1 MDRTAS
7 LLLPPAHPATSLSW
21 QCSRTGSKG
30 CLALPLVS
38 FRARVCT
45 SWYVR
50 LLAFFL
56 QNASVV
62 WVVGS
67 GSWPGKQLQ
76 GFLPTKSCPALCKP
90 MDCSLPPSSDHGI
103 FQARILE
110 WVAICFS
117 RGSSSARDGSRI
129 SCVAGRLLTH

>member
-90 MDCSLPPSSDHGI
+90 MDCSLTGSPVCGI
-103 FQARILE
+103 SQARILK
-110 WVAICFS
+110 WVVI
-117 RGSSSARDGSRI
+117 SSSRESSGPRDQIHI
-129 SCVAGRLLTH
+129 SCIGRWNLYH